1 MTAAVRPTTIAD
13 AAPGARGGSPAACA
27 AGAGRTPQS
36 TGTAAEPAAEHAAQ
50 PGLLTRAWRA
60 TCSAVRSVG
69 WYLGELMGDHD
80 YAKYVAHLR
89 AHHPDREVPSEKEFW
104 RARWAAQDANPGAR
118 CC

>member
-1 MTAAVRPTTIAD
+1 MTSAVYRTTISD
-13 AAPGARGGSPAACA
+13 AAPGA
-27 AGAGRTPQS
+27 
-36 TGTAAEPAAEHAAQ
+36 
-50 PGLLTRAWRA
+50 LTRVWRA

-80 YAKYVAHLR
+80 YAKYVAHLQS
-89 AHHPDREVPSEKEFW
+89 HHPDREVPTEKEYW

>member
-1 MTAAVRPTTIAD
+1 MTRV
-13 AAPGARGGSPAACA
+13 
-27 AGAGRTPQS
+27 
-36 TGTAAEPAAEHAAQ
+36 
-50 PGLLTRAWRA
+50 WRA

-80 YAKYVAHLR
+80 YAKYVAHLQ
-89 AHHPDREVPSEKEFW
+89 AHHPDREVPTEKEYW